1 MSDKKLRVAI
11 VGAAGYGGGELLRLL
26 LGHPGAD
33 VRQATSRRYAGEPV
47 SLVHP
52 NLRSFRPLAFC
63 RPEDVEACDV
73 LFLSLPNGESMG
85 EMDRWMRTGS
95 VVIDLGADFRLDR
108 LEDWRTWYAS
118 DHRRPDLLG
127 RFVYG
132 LPEIRRED
140 IRAATHIAGP
150 GCEAAASILGLYP
163 LVKEGILRSGTAI
176 IDAKI
181 GSSAAGAGPAESTHH
196 PERAGVVRTYK
207 PTGHRH
213 TIEIARALERAG
225 GRPALHLTAT
235 AIDMVRGILATIH
248 VFPDGGPITEKDV
261 WKAYRAA
268 YDDCPFVRVVKQG
281 RGLYRVPEPKIL
293 QGTNTCEIGFELED
307 GGRRLVVLSAL
318 DNLVKG
324 AAGNAVQCFNLAA
337 GFPETTG
344 LMFPGL
350 HPVGS

>member
-1 MSDKKLRVAI
+1 MTRLRVSV

-26 LGHPGAD
+26 LDHPGAD
-33 VRQATSRRYAGEPV
+33 VRQAVSRRFAGEPV

-52 NLRSFRPLAFC
+52 NLRSFRPFVFS
-63 RPEDVEACDV
+63 RPEDVEQCDV

-85 EMDRWMRTGS
+85 EMDRWMKTAA
-95 VVIDLGADFRLDR
+95 VIIDLGADFRLR
-108 LEDWRTWYAS
+108 RPEDWKAWYAA
-118 DHRRPDLLG
+118 DHKRPELLG

-132 LPEIRRED
+132 LPEVAREEVRTAD
-140 IRAATHIAGP
+140 YIAGP

-163 LVKEGILRSGTAI
+163 LAKEGIVRSGPVVV
-176 IDAKI
+176 DAKM
-181 GSSAAGAGPAESTHH
+181 GSSAAGAAPAESTHH

-213 TIEIARALERAG
+213 TIEIARALENAG
-225 GRPALHLTAT
+225 ASLPLHLTAT
-235 AIDMVRGILATIH
+235 AIGMVRGILATIH
-248 VFPDGGPITEKDV
+248 VFPDCGPVSEKDV
-261 WKAYRAA
+261 WRAYRAA
-268 YDDCPFVRVVKQG
+268 YADEPFVRVVKQT
-281 RGLYRVPEPKIL
+281 RGLYRFPEPKIL
-293 QGTNTCEIGFELED
+293 QGTNFCEIGFELED

-324 AAGNAVQCFNLAA
+324 AAGNAVQCFNLRA

-344 LMFPGL
+344 LTFPGL